1 MNAPRATRR
10 VGDVSELPTSASGAS
25 HLVWWG
31 NAGFMAIEGTGFLL
45 AAGVYLYL
53 QTQSRHWPPAS
64 DALPGLL
71 WSGIFTV
78 GLVASEIPNL
88 WVLRRAE
95 AAKDARAVRYG
106 TLLMA
111 LIGMVLA
118 VARWF
123 ELQHLAVRWDHDAYG
138 SALWMLMVLH
148 TLHVVTDLADTLV
161 LSAWLFT
168 HEIGDDQFSDVA
180 DNANYWS
187 FVVLAWLPIYLL
199 IYWVPRWA

>member
-1 MNAPRATRR
+1 MTSPRASRR
-10 VGDVSELPTSASGAS
+10 VGDLSGLPESASGPR

-31 NAGFMAIEGTGFLL
+31 NIGFMLIEGTGFLL

-53 QTQSRHWPPAS
+53 ASQTPHWPPAG
-64 DALPGLL
+64 DALPGLV

-78 GLVASEIPNL
+78 GLLASEIPNL
-88 WVLRRAE
+88 WLLRRAQ
-95 AAKDARAVRYG
+95 ARDVWAVRYG
-106 TLLMA
+106 TALMTILGIA
-111 LIGMVLA
+111 LA

-123 ELQHLAVRWDHDAYG
+123 ELQHLGVRWDHDAYG

-148 TLHVVTDLADTLV
+148 TTHVVTDLGDTAV

-168 HEIGDDQFSDVA
+168 HEVGDDQFADVG

-199 IYWVPRWA
+199 AYWVPRWM